1 MSGISRHETYCELD
15 SRCFLVLH
23 HTMALTKLWDGVIV
37 ANTCCRIRMKDN
49 NTNKSEAFER
59 QQHEVTEL
67 EALVQ
72 RLQRQ
77 DDDLTDSE
85 SRYRLLADNLV
96 DHVFVL
102 DLDGNTRFVSPF
114 AKTLLGYSE
123 EEADNWVVG
132 WNVTPASL
140 KAGEK
145 IFKEVFSY
153 TKQKKQDPSK
163 GWSLQTETMRKDGS
177 TVWTESDISLLRDSR
192 GQPIGIL
199 GIARDITKRKK
210 AEDALKHSES
220 QLRLLSRRILEI
232 QEKERSRI
240 ARDLHDQLGQ
250 DIVYLKMKAIMLAEQ
265 LGSDSATHNQVREL
279 VELADK
285 LQISS
290 HQIAV
295 GIRPGM
301 LDNLG
306 LAKAVQWYAEEFER
320 RTGISCIVDA
330 SAAQMEAPPT
340 IATAAYR
347 ILQETLTNIWKHA
360 SASQVEIEIITEA
373 EMITLR
379 VLDDGIGFDHKSISK
394 EGALGLLGMQERAQL
409 ADGKLTISSSPGNGT
424 KITVNLPL
432 YVTQLESFTNGNT
445 EPLK

>member
-1 MSGISRHETYCELD
+1 
-15 SRCFLVLH
+15 
-23 HTMALTKLWDGVIV
+23 
-37 ANTCCRIRMKDN
+37 MKDN
-49 NTNKSEAFER
+49 DTDMPEAVGNR
-59 QQHEVTEL
+59 LYEVTEL
-67 EALVQ
+67 EAIVQ

-102 DLDGNTRFVSPF
+102 DMDGNTRFVSPF

-123 EEADNWVVG
+123 EEANNWVVG

-145 IFKEVFSY
+145 IFREVFAYSRNE
-153 TKQKKQDPSK
+153 QQDLLKS
-163 GWSLQTETMRKDGS
+163 WSLQTETMRKDGS
-177 TVWTESDISLLRDSR
+177 IVWTESDIRLLRDSG

-199 GIARDITKRKK
+199 GIARDITERKK
-210 AEDALKHSES
+210 AEEALKRSET
-220 QLRLLSRRILEI
+220 QLRLLSRRILEV
-232 QEKERSRI
+232 QEEERSRI

-265 LGSDSATHNQVREL
+265 LGSDSAVHDQVREL
-279 VELADK
+279 AELAEQ

-295 GIRPGM
+295 GIRPGI

-306 LAKAVQWYAEEFER
+306 LTKAVQWYAEEFER

-330 SAAQMEAPPT
+330 SAAQLEVPPT
-340 IATAAYR
+340 IATSAYR
-347 ILQETLTNIWKHA
+347 ILQEALTNVGKHA
-360 SASQVEIEIITEA
+360 CASQVEIEVITEA
-373 EMITLR
+373 ETIILS
-379 VLDDGIGFDHKSISK
+379 VSDDGMGFTANSVIKD
-394 EGALGLLGMQERAQL
+394 GALGLLGMQERAQL
-409 ADGKLTISSSPGNGT
+409 SDGKLAVSSVRGKGT
-424 KITVNLPL
+424 RITVILPL
-432 YVTQLESFTNGNT
+432 NSPQSEVVTGEQIDLPAKESGWKT
-445 EPLK
+445 

>member
-1 MSGISRHETYCELD
+1 MTG
-15 SRCFLVLH
+15 
-23 HTMALTKLWDGVIV
+23 AV
-37 ANTCCRIRMKDN
+37 AK
-49 NTNKSEAFER
+49 

-67 EALVQ
+67 EAIVQ

-85 SRYRLLADNLV
+85 KRYRLLADNLV

-102 DLDGNTRFVSPF
+102 DLEGNTKFVSPF

-140 KAGEK
+140 EAGAKVFKK
-145 IFKEVFSY
+145 IFTY
-153 TKQKKQDPSK
+153 SK
-163 GWSLQTETMRKDGS
+163 NENQNSSKYWSLQTETTKKDGS
-177 TVWTESDISLLRDSR
+177 TVWTESDIRLLRDTND
-192 GQPIGIL
+192 QPIGIL
-199 GIARDITKRKK
+199 GIARDITERKR
-210 AEDALKHSES
+210 AEGALKQSES

-232 QEKERSRI
+232 QEEERSRI

-265 LGSDSATHNQVREL
+265 LGGDSAMHNQVKEL
-279 VELADK
+279 VELAEQ

-290 HQIAV
+290 HRIAV
-295 GIRPGM
+295 DIRPGM

-320 RTGISCIVDA
+320 RTGISCIVDT
-330 SAAQMEAPPT
+330 SAAQMEVPPT

-347 ILQETLTNIWKHA
+347 ILQEALTNVSKHA
-360 SASQVEIEIITEA
+360 NASQVEVEVITEA
-373 EMITLR
+373 ETIILSIS
-379 VLDDGIGFDHKSISK
+379 DDGIGFEHKSILT

-409 ADGKLTISSSPGNGT
+409 ADGKLTVSSSPGKGAN
-424 KITVNLPL
+424 ITVILPL
-432 YVTQLESFTNGNT
+432 HVPQIGSFTDNSTDLPN
-445 EPLK
+445 